1 MWDMI
6 VINARPTLVIA
17 FVAVIVSATDM
28 YPCEIPEKQ
37 RSSVEMVEQA
47 DAIVRVSAVEYAVAP
62 QDPNVFTNGEPD
74 SMIRFKVLEV
84 IRGRMSRELILPG
97 YLVDEDDFNQLG
109 AAERHVVRANGLTG
123 SCFANSYRSGGQFLL
138 ILKKE
143 KNGGYTV
150 DWDILGPTNEQLRS
164 ADDPWLLWVREQ
176 AKKRTVPN
184 GK

>member
-1 MWDMI
+1 MI
-6 VINARPTLVIA
+6 VINARPTLMMV

-28 YPCEIPEKQ
+28 YPCEIPQKE
-37 RSSVEMVEQA
+37 RSSAEMVEQS
-47 DAIVRVSAVEYAVAP
+47 DAIVGVRAVEYAIAP
-62 QDPNVFTNGEPD
+62 HDPNVFTTGEPD

-84 IRGRMSRELILPG
+84 IRGAISRELILPG
-97 YLVDEDDFNQLG
+97 YLVDKDDFNQLG
-109 AAERHVVRANGLTG
+109 AAERHVVRSNGLRG

-143 KNGGYTV
+143 KNAGYTV

-176 AKKRTVPN
+176 AKKQTVPN